1 MKELEIA
8 KTEVVSLLNTLIRK
22 YKVFA
27 PVEQNSFI
35 TFQEIHAGSEAF
47 LDYINSK
54 RPPKEIFFPQSERLF
69 SYDLSKGEGW
79 GVEEPTLE
87 EKQKIIFG
95 IRPCDARSLVLL
107 DNVFDGQLYKDPY
120 YTDKRKNT
128 TIIAIGC
135 NQPSSTC
142 FCTSLGGGPFSQDGS
157 DLLLVDIGQKYIIQV
172 VTERGEKLAKEHNNF
187 KEAEDHSL
195 SLMRDNIETAEA
207 LIKSKIEVQKVTEK
221 LDSMFDDPFW
231 DLVSEKCLGCAVCT
245 YLCPTCYC
253 FDINDEVIAQRGERV
268 RTWDSCAFPNFTLQA
283 SGVNPRPSSKERL
296 RQRIMHKFNYFVA
309 NHGMAACVG
318 CGRCIKECPV
328 NLDIQVVLNSI
339 LNRQDIG

>member
-1 MKELEIA
+1 MQELEIA
-8 KTEVVSLLNTLIRK
+8 KTEVVGLLNTLIK
-22 YKVFA
+22 EYKVFA
-27 PVEQNSFI
+27 PVEQNGFI
-35 TFQEIHAGSEAF
+35 TFQEIHSGSEAF

-54 RPPKEIFFPQSERLF
+54 KPPKEIFFPQSERLF
-69 SYDLSKGEGW
+69 SYDLSRGEGW
-79 GVEEPTLE
+79 SVEGPASE
-87 EKQKIIFG
+87 EEQKIIFG

-107 DNVFDGQLYKDPY
+107 DNIFDGKLYKDPY
-120 YTDKRKNT
+120 YTNKRKNT
-128 TIIAIGC
+128 TIIALGC

-157 DLLLVDIGQKYIIQV
+157 DLILVDIGQKYILQV
-172 VTERGEKLAKEHNNF
+172 VTEKGGKLVKKHNEF

-195 SLMRDNIETAEA
+195 SLMRDTMEKADA

-253 FDINDEVIAQRGERV
+253 FDITDEVTGQRGERV

-283 SGVNPRPSSKERL
+283 SGVNPRPSNKERL
-296 RQRIMHKFNYFVA
+296 RQRIMHKFDYFVA
-309 NHGMAACVG
+309 NHGMTACVG

-339 LNRQDIG
+339 LNR

>member
-8 KTEVVSLLNTLIRK
+8 KTEVVGLLNNLIRD

-27 PVEQNSFI
+27 PVEQNGFV
-35 TFQEIHAGSEAF
+35 TFQEIHSGSEAF

-54 RPPKEIFFPQSERLF
+54 KPPKEIFFPQAERLF
-69 SYDLSKGEGW
+69 NYDLNRREGW
-79 GVEEPTLE
+79 GIEEPTLE
-87 EKQKIIFG
+87 EKPVIIFG

-107 DNVFDGQLYKDPY
+107 DNVFDGKPYKDLY
-120 YTDKRKNT
+120 YTHKRKNT
-128 TIIAIGC
+128 TIIAMGC
-135 NQPSSTC
+135 NQPGSTC

-157 DLLLVDIGQKYIIQV
+157 DLILVDIGQKYILQV
-172 VTERGEKLAKEHNNF
+172 VTEKGKKFAKKHNEF

-195 SLMRDNIETAEA
+195 SLMRDTIEKADTS
-207 LIKSKIEVQKVTEK
+207 IKSKIEVGKATEK

-245 YLCPTCYC
+245 YLCPTCHC
-253 FDINDEVIAQRGERV
+253 FDITDEVISQSGERV
-268 RTWDSCAFPNFTLQA
+268 RTWDSCAFPSFTLEA
-283 SGVNPRPSSKERL
+283 SGVNPRPSNKERY
-296 RQRIMHKFNYFVA
+296 RQRIMHKFDYFVA

-328 NLDIQVVLNSI
+328 NLDIRVVLNSI
-339 LNRQDIG
+339 LNH

>member
-8 KTEVVSLLNTLIRK
+8 KTDLVSLLNTLIK
-22 YKVFA
+22 EYKVFA
-27 PVEQNSFI
+27 PVEQNGFI
-35 TFQEIHAGSEAF
+35 TFQEIHSGSEAF

-54 RPPKEIFFPQSERLF
+54 KPPKEIFFPQSEKLF
-69 SYDLSKGEGW
+69 SYDLSKGKGW
-79 GVEEPTLE
+79 SVEKPAS
-87 EKQKIIFG
+87 EKKQSIIFG

-135 NQPSSTC
+135 NQPGSTC

-157 DLLLVDIGQKYIIQV
+157 DLILVDIGQKYILQV
-172 VTERGEKLAKEHNNF
+172 VTEKGEKLAKKHNEF
-187 KEAEDHSL
+187 QEAEDQSL
-195 SLMRDNIETAEA
+195 SSMRDTIETAEA
-207 LIKSKIEVQKVTEK
+207 LIKSKIEVQKVTKK

-231 DLVSEKCLGCAVCT
+231 DMVSEKCLGCAVCT

-253 FDINDEVIAQRGERV
+253 FDITDEVTGQRGERV

-296 RQRIMHKFNYFVA
+296 RQRIMHKFDYFVA

-328 NLDIQVVLNSI
+328 NLDIRGVLNSI
-339 LNRQDIG
+339 LDR

>member
-1 MKELEIA
+1 MEELEIA
-8 KTEVVSLLNTLIRK
+8 KAEVVSLLNNLVRE

-27 PVEQNSFI
+27 PVEQNGLI
-35 TFQEIHAGSEAF
+35 TFQEIHSGGEAF
-47 LDYINSK
+47 LNYINSK
-54 RPPKEIFFPQSERLF
+54 KPPKEIFFPQSERLF
-69 SYDLSKGEGW
+69 SYDLNKREGW
-79 GVEEPTLE
+79 GIEEPTLE
-87 EKQKIIFG
+87 EKPRIIFG

-107 DNVFDGQLYKDPY
+107 DNVFGGKPYKDPY

-135 NQPSSTC
+135 NQPCSIC

-172 VTERGEKLAKEHNNF
+172 VTEKGEKLAKEHNEF
-187 KEAEDHSL
+187 LKAEEHGL
-195 SLMRDNIETAEA
+195 SLMRDTIETAEA
-207 LIKSKIEVQKVTEK
+207 LIKSNIEVRKVTEK
-221 LDSMFDDPFW
+221 LDTMFDDPLW

-245 YLCPTCYC
+245 YLCPTCHC
-253 FDINDEVIAQRGERV
+253 FDITDEVTGQSGERV
-268 RTWDSCAFPNFTLQA
+268 RTWDSCAFPSFTLEA
-283 SGVNPRPSSKERL
+283 SGVNPRPGNKERY

-328 NLDIQVVLNSI
+328 NLDIRVVLNSI
-339 LNRQDIG
+339 LNR

>member
-1 MKELEIA
+1 MQELEIA
-8 KTEVVSLLNTLIRK
+8 KTEVVSLLNTLIK
-22 YKVFA
+22 EYKVFA
-27 PVEQNSFI
+27 PVEQNGFI
-35 TFQEIHAGSEAF
+35 TFQEIHSGSEAF

-54 RPPKEIFFPQSERLF
+54 KPPKEIFFPQSERLF
-69 SYDLSKGEGW
+69 SYDLSKREGW
-79 GVEEPTLE
+79 GVEEPAPE

-128 TIIAIGC
+128 TIIALGC
-135 NQPSSTC
+135 NQPGSTC

-157 DLLLVDIGQKYIIQV
+157 DLLMVDIGQKYILQV
-172 VTERGEKLAKEHNNF
+172 VTEKGEKLAKKHNEF
-187 KEAEDHSL
+187 KAAEDHSL
-195 SLMRDNIETAEA
+195 SSMRDTIETAEA
-207 LIKSKIEVQKVTEK
+207 LTKSKIEVQKVTEK

-253 FDINDEVIAQRGERV
+253 FDITDEVTGQRGERV

-283 SGVNPRPSSKERL
+283 SGVNPRPGSKERL
-296 RQRIMHKFNYFVA
+296 RQRIMHKFDYFVA

-339 LNRQDIG
+339 LNH

>member
-1 MKELEIA
+1 MKETEIV
-8 KTEVVSLLNTLIRK
+8 KTDLVSLLNTLIK
-22 YKVFA
+22 EYKVFA
-27 PVEQNSFI
+27 PVEQNGFI
-35 TFQEIHAGSEAF
+35 TFQEIHSGSEAF

-54 RPPKEIFFPQSERLF
+54 KPPKEIFFPQSERLF
-69 SYDLSKGEGW
+69 SYDLSKKEGW
-79 GVEEPTLE
+79 GIEEPASE

-128 TIIAIGC
+128 TIIALGC
-135 NQPSSTC
+135 NQPGSTC
-142 FCTSLGGGPFSQDGS
+142 FCTSLGGGPFSQEGS
-157 DLLLVDIGQKYIIQV
+157 DLLLVDIGQKYIIKA
-172 VTERGEKLAKEHNNF
+172 VTEKGEKLAKEF
-187 KEAEDHSL
+187 KEAEEHSL
-195 SLMRDNIETAEA
+195 SLMRDTIETAEA

-221 LDSMFDDPFW
+221 LDSIFDDPFW

-253 FDINDEVIAQRGERV
+253 FDITDEVTGQRGERI

-296 RQRIMHKFNYFVA
+296 RQRIMHKFDYFVA

-339 LNRQDIG
+339 LNR